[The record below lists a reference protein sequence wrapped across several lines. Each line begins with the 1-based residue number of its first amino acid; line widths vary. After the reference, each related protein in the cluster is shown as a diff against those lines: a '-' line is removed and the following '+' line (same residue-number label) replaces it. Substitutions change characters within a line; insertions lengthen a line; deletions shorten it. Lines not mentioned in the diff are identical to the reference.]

1 MSRFKGN
8 RFVLISTPE
17 LTVPQYI
24 KDVMDNA
31 GCEYTELTS
40 LKEAMSELDV
50 LYMTRIQRE
59 RFENDEE
66 YERQKGVFV
75 LDKEK
80 LDLGKSD
87 LRILHPLPRVD
98 EIDYEVDDD
107 ERAKYFQQ
115 TVYGMYAR
123 MALFMTMLNGEK
135 KVLKKYKNDGP
146 YKDVICTNEH
156 CITHRETYLPKRFKE
171 YGDMLVCEYCEN
183 STHK

>member
-1 MSRFKGN
+1 MTKN
-8 RFVLISTPE
+8 T
-17 LTVPQYI
+17 
-24 KDVMDNA
+24 NA
-31 GCEYTELTS
+31 
-40 LKEAMSELDV
+40 K
-50 LYMTRIQRE
+50 
-59 RFENDEE
+59 
-66 YERQKGVFV
+66 KVFF

-171 YGDMLVCEYCEN
+171 YGDMLVCKYCEN